1 MFQKL
6 SRASPAKLYMY
17 RENDQYSIALFDRLT
32 PINSHR
38 PAVPN
43 ESREPKKDLK
53 VHLAHIQIHP
63 DGCHVESM
71 SHKSS

>member
-1 MFQKL
+1 MFKKTL
-6 SRASPAKLYMY
+6 WASPAKLYMY
-17 RENDQYSIALFDRLT
+17 RKNDQYFIALFDKLT

-53 VHLAHIQIHP
+53 VHRAHILIDP
-63 DGCHVESM
+63 DEYHVES
-71 SHKSS
+71 HLP